1 MNTRHRV
8 IKMLFGYDQTFT
20 STKDVV
26 VVDKACYM
34 KYYS

>member
-1 MNTRHRV
+1 MNTGHRV
-8 IKMLFGYDQTFT
+8 IKMPFGYDQAFT

-26 VVDKACYM
+26 VDKACDM